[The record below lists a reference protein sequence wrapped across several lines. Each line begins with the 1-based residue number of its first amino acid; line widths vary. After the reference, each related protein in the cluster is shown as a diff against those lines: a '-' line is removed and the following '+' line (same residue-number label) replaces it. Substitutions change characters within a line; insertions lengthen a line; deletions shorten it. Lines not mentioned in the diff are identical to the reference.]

1 MNLTDFKFTL
11 SQTTPPAGLSAP
23 LLALWLDGKEDWHA
37 SHNALQNQPDG
48 NGSAWVHAYLH
59 RKEGDPANA
68 RYWYRRANKPES
80 SAPLAKEWDAIASA
94 RLEDNDQ
101 TAVSQ

>member
-1 MNLTDFKFTL
+1 MNLADFKSTL
-11 SQTTPPAGLSAP
+11 TQSTPPDGLSAP
-23 LLALWLDGKEDWHA
+23 LLALWLDGKEDWDA
-37 SHNALQNQPDG
+37 SHDALQNQPDG

-80 SAPLAKEWDAIASA
+80 KASLAEEWDAIASA
-94 RLEDNDQ
+94 LLEN
-101 TAVSQ
+101 AK